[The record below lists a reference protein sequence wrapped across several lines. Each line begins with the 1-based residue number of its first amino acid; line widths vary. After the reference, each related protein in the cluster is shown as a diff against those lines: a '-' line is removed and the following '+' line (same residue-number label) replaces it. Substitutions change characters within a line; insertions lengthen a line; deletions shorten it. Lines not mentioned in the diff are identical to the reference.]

1 MKPEIPLCCP
11 PAPRNPLPAPL
22 LDDAAADEQL
32 AAFAKALANPVRV
45 RIVRM
50 LARRDARMC
59 AEIVDELPL
68 AQSTVSEHLRV
79 LREAGLVC
87 AREDGVRTGYCIE
100 PVALQ
105 RLKVLLEQALPSQA
119 VPVALTPPGRSR
131 QAPGRATRR
140 TRSAGAAAGATSI
153 R

>member
-1 MKPEIPLCCP
+1 MAP
-11 PAPRNPLPAPL
+11 P
-22 LDDAAADEQL
+22 LDDAAADEQV
-32 AAFAKALANPVRV
+32 AAFAKALAHPVRV
-45 RIVRM
+45 RILRM

-87 AREDGVRTGYCIE
+87 TREDGVRTGYCIE
-100 PVALQ
+100 PAALQ
-105 RLKVLLEQALPSQA
+105 RLKVLLDQALPSHSA
-119 VPVALTPPGRSR
+119 APVILTPPMRSTQR
-131 QAPGRATRR
+131 PVRAPRRRRSTATA
-140 TRSAGAAAGATSI
+140 SATST